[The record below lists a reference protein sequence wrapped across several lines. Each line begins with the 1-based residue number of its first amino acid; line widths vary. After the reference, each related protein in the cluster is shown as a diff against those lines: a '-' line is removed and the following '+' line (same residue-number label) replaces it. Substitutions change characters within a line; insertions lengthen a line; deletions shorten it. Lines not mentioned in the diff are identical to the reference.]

1 MIESVRTIRRLP
13 EGKGSAEHPSPR
25 VRKFESIT
33 GKTIMRSVSIVGI
46 GQIPVGE
53 HWDLSVRHIAYHAIA
68 EALKEAGTEQVDAL
82 FVGNMLSGSL
92 LSQEHLATL
101 VADFSG
107 LRNVEAAKIESAC
120 ASGASALRIGH
131 MAVASGMHDVVV
143 VCGVEKMTDTSGE
156 STTAG
161 LATAADAEYEA
172 AHGVSFV
179 GLNALIMQRYMY
191 EFDVPIDAFAGF
203 SINAHRNGAKN
214 PHAMFQK
221 PISLD
226 AYLNAPMIAT
236 PINIMDSSPVCDG
249 AAAAVLV
256 ASEEAGAYVTGHH
269 PGAVQILASASAND
283 TIALHDRKDP
293 LFLEA
298 AYVSSQKAYMQSGV
312 TPADVS
318 FIELHDAFTIMSA
331 LSLEATGYARRGEGW
346 HLAADD
352 AIGPGGRIPI
362 STLGG
367 LKSRGHPVG
376 ATGMYQVVEAVQQL
390 RGEAG
395 QGQIANAS
403 VGMAQNI
410 GGSGATIVT
419 HLLGG

>member
-1 MIESVRTIRRLP
+1 
-13 EGKGSAEHPSPR
+13 
-25 VRKFESIT
+25 
-33 GKTIMRSVSIVGI
+33 MRNVSIIGI
-46 GQIPVGE
+46 GQMPVGE
-53 HWDLSVRHIAYHAIA
+53 HWDLSVRHIAYNAIA
-68 EALKEAGTEQVDAL
+68 AAMTEAGTEQVGAL

-92 LSQEHLATL
+92 LNQEHLATL
-101 VADFSG
+101 IADFCG
-107 LRNVEAAKIESAC
+107 LRNIETAKIESAC
-120 ASGASALRIGH
+120 ASGASAFRIGY
-131 MAVASGMHDVVV
+131 MAVASGMHDAVV
-143 VCGVEKMTDTSGE
+143 VCGVEKMTDTASG

-172 AHGVSFV
+172 AHGVTFV

-191 EFDVPIDAFAGF
+191 EFNAPIDAFAGF
-203 SINAHRNGAKN
+203 SINAHRNGAHN
-214 PHAMFQK
+214 ANAMFQK

-226 AYLNAPMIAT
+226 TYLHAPMIAT

-249 AAAAVLV
+249 AAAVVLV
-256 ASEEAGAYVTGHH
+256 ASEQAPQSVNGHH
-269 PGAVQILASASAND
+269 PGAVHVLASASAND

-312 TPADVS
+312 TPTDID
-318 FIELHDAFTIMSA
+318 FFELHDAFTIMSA
-331 LSLEATGYARRGEGW
+331 LSLEATGYARRGAGW
-346 HLAADD
+346 HLAADE
-352 AIGPGGRIPI
+352 AIGPDGRIPV

-376 ATGMYQVVEAVQQL
+376 ATGVYQIVEAVQQL

-395 QGQIANAS
+395 PGQIPNATI
-403 VGMAQNI
+403 GMTQNI

-419 HLLGG
+419 HILGA